1 MSRPPRIAWA
11 PLPILL
17 LALIGL
23 WFKNMQAPYEPPEL
37 LIALNLLLATL
48 PGVGI
53 AFLFARNFLI
63 TGAPGVALLGCGAVL
78 WSTTGLSPL
87 IASVA
92 SPSFD
97 VNAIVTI
104 HNLAVWVA
112 SLCYLAGCAL
122 LQRRTPALVQ
132 RPPVLLAAYALAV
145 AAAAF
150 LAFVALQGWTPL
162 FFVQGKG
169 PSLERQFVLGSTI
182 FAIFLTLLLLRKG
195 VILRSS
201 FLDWFAL
208 ALMLVAVGY
217 IGFMLQTTL
226 GGVLGWV
233 SRAALFLGGGYM
245 LIAAYAAF
253 RDAKPAFVVVA
264 SPNDEA
270 PHRYSVAIAIV
281 LTAAVLR
288 LVFLQ
293 GLGTS
298 FAFITFY
305 PSVMLAALYGGLP
318 AGALATFSGA
328 LLADY
333 FWVEPV
339 RSLLVSSP
347 MDWLAL
353 AIFALNCLLISWM
366 VDLLQKAR
374 ARLRRAEAGRRAE
387 LERMVAERSAEL
399 GLAKEAKT
407 QLLAAATG
415 TETELQTVLDAVPAG
430 IWIARDPSYRT
441 VQANRLATAWMRIP
455 EGANSSKSAPS
466 LLRFEI
472 FDKDGLP
479 LPNEQLPLRRAAGGE
494 EVTDYEFEWRFS
506 DGERRFFHGNA
517 TPLRDA
523 EGNVA
528 GAVAAFIDN
537 TERKRAEEALRESEE
552 RYRGIFQH
560 AATGIAITDLQGR
573 FQSCNPAFAAILGYT
588 EQELLS
594 LDFHALVHPEDR
606 AENVAAG
613 VCLRAQRIPSFEL
626 FNRYIRKDGTVV
638 WVHKHISL
646 LRDAAGKP
654 THHVA
659 LVTDMSERKRHEEQ
673 VNLLMREVNHR
684 AKNMLALVQAIAR
697 QTVATHPKSFVE
709 HFGKRLRAL
718 AASQDLLVKAEWK
731 GVDLG
736 ELIHSQLEHFSGLI
750 GSRINLVG
758 PAFFISASAAQTIGM
773 ALHELATNAGKYGA
787 LSTDAGGVDVSW
799 GLKCAGA
806 EERFVISWHE
816 SGGPPVTPPAQ
827 TGFGSMVI
835 ARTVQMSL
843 DATVDLE
850 FAAGG
855 LRWRLECASDRIIG
869 ARDSRDRQGAAKL
882 DKPASLSKEA
892 KTAVK
897 GAVA

>member
-17 LALIGL
+17 LAVISL
-23 WFKNMQAPYEPPEL
+23 WFKNTQTPHESPEL
-37 LIALNLLLATL
+37 LIALNLVLATL
-48 PGVGI
+48 PGLGM

-63 TGAPGVALLGCGAVL
+63 TGAPGVVLLGCGALL
-78 WSTTGLSPL
+78 WSASGLSTL
-87 IASVA
+87 IARVA
-92 SPSFD
+92 SPGFD
-97 VNAIVTI
+97 VNTIVTI

-112 SLCYLAGCAL
+112 SLCYLAGAAF
-122 LQRRTPALVQ
+122 LQRGTRNLAQ
-132 RPPVLLAAYALAV
+132 RPQSLLAAYALAV

-150 LAFVALQGWTPL
+150 LVFMALQGWTPL

-182 FAIFLTLLLLRKG
+182 FAIFLTLLLLRKA
-195 VILRSS
+195 VILRST
-201 FLDWFAL
+201 FIEWFAL
-208 ALMLVAVGY
+208 ALMLLAIGY
-217 IGFMLQTTL
+217 IGLTLQTAF

-233 SRAALFLGGGYM
+233 SRAAQFLGGGYM

-253 RDAKPAFVVVA
+253 RDTKPVFIICEP
-264 SPNDEA
+264 SQEKA
-270 PHRYSVAIAIV
+270 PLRYSIAVAIV

-293 GLGTS
+293 VLGTS

-305 PSVMLAALYGGLP
+305 PAVMLAALYGGLP

-328 LLADY
+328 FLADY

-339 RSLLVSSP
+339 GSLLVTSA

-366 VDLLQKAR
+366 VELLQKAR
-374 ARLRRAEAGRRAE
+374 ARLRRTEADRRAE
-387 LERMVAERSAEL
+387 LEQMVAERTAEL

-407 QLLAAATG
+407 RLHEAATA
-415 TETELQTVLDAVPAG
+415 TEAQLQAVLDAVPAG
-430 IWIARDPSYRT
+430 IWIARDPSYRA

-479 LPNEQLPLRRAAGGE
+479 VPNEQLPLRRAAGGE

-506 DGERRFFHGNA
+506 DGERRFLYGNA
-517 TPLRDA
+517 TPLRDPD
-523 EGNVA
+523 GNIA
-528 GAVAAFIDN
+528 GAVAAFIDI
-537 TERKRAEEALRESEE
+537 TERKRAEAALRESEE

-573 FQSCNPAFAAILGYT
+573 FQSSNPAFAAMLGYS

-594 LDFHALVHPEDR
+594 LDFQGLVHPDDR
-606 AENVAAG
+606 EENVAAG
-613 VCLRAQRIPSFEL
+613 VRLRAQEIPSFEF
-626 FNRYIRKDGTVV
+626 FNRYIRKDGKAV

-646 LRDAAGKP
+646 LRDLTGKP

-697 QTVATHPKSFVE
+697 QTAATNAKSFVE
-709 HFGKRLRAL
+709 NFGERLRAL

-736 ELIHSQLEHFSGLI
+736 ELIHSQLEHFSDLI
-750 GSRINLVG
+750 GTRINLSG
-758 PAFFISASAAQTIGM
+758 PPLFISASAAQTIGM

-787 LSTDAGGVDVSW
+787 LSAEAGRVDVGW
-799 GLKCAGA
+799 GLKAANTG
-806 EERFVISWHE
+806 EERFAISWRE
-816 SGGPPVTPPAQ
+816 SGGPPVAPPVR
-827 TGFGSMVI
+827 TGFGSTVVSRMV
-835 ARTVQMSL
+835 QLGL
-843 DATVDLE
+843 DAEVDLE
-850 FAAGG
+850 FAVDG
-855 LRWRLECASDRIIG
+855 LRWRLECPSDKIVGWLNIQ
-869 ARDSRDRQGAAKL
+869 DKPAAVKL
-882 DKPASLSKEA
+882 DKPASLPKEA
-892 KTAVK
+892 KRTAV
-897 GAVA
+897 